1 MSRMLL
7 LWIRNVVA
15 IVFVLSATACG
26 LLPEV
31 KDDTAGWS
39 AERLYQEAHEMLA
52 TGNYTRAVKLFDT
65 LEGRFPY
72 GRYAQQAILEGA
84 YANYRANE
92 TAPAIAACDR
102 FIRTYPNHPNVDYA
116 YYLKGIVNFREDQGL
131 FGYVVEQ
138 DLSERD
144 PKMTKESFG
153 AFKELVARFPESKY
167 AADSIERMRY
177 LTNALLH
184 HAPQLAAVA
193 RAGIVHRLDKDTSGL
208 LAIAKTPVAQTDLV
222 RQLQARTVRREY
234 LALVHGVLVR
244 GGSIDAPVGRHP
256 VKRTS
261 MAVVA
266 SGRAAVTHYEVRER
280 FAACTLLAC
289 RLETGRTHQIRVHLA
304 SLKHPLVGDAAYG
317 RRHGV
322 AFHRQALHAWR
333 LGLVHPVTRKPLQWE
348 SPLPDDFAALL
359 ASLRRAQ

>member
-1 MSRMLL
+1 MSGMSL

-15 IVFVLSATACG
+15 IVFAFSATACG

-39 AERLYQEAHEMLA
+39 AERLYEEAHTMLA
-52 TGNYTRAVKLFDT
+52 TGNYTRAVKLFET
-65 LEGRFPY
+65 LEGRYPY

-92 TAPAIAACDR
+92 TAAAIAACDR

-144 PKMTKESFG
+144 PKMTRESFG

-177 LTNALLH
+177 LTNALSSYEVH
-184 HAPQLAAVA
+184 VADYYYRRGAYVAAVN
-193 RAGIVHRLDKDTSGL
+193 RA
-208 LAIAKTPVAQTDLV
+208 Q
-222 RQLQARTVRREY
+222 
-234 LALVHGVLVR
+234 
-244 GGSIDAPVGRHP
+244 
-256 VKRTS
+256 
-261 MAVVA
+261 
-266 SGRAAVTHYEVRER
+266 
-280 FAACTLLAC
+280 
-289 RLETGRTHQIRVHLA
+289 A
-304 SLKHPLVGDAAYG
+304 SLLNFPRTPANEDALIVMARSYD
-317 RRHGV
+317 
-322 AFHRQALHAWR
+322 R
-333 LGLVHPVTRKPLQWE
+333 LGLTQLRDDAQRVLKDTFPNGKYFTAETRPWWNFW
-348 SPLPDDFAALL
+348 SPKEEVPPPPGDSTSATPWWKFW
-359 ASLRRAQ
+359 

>member
-1 MSRMLL
+1 MFRMSLL
-7 LWIRNVVA
+7 SIRNVVA

-52 TGNYTRAVKLFDT
+52 TGNYTRAVKLFET
-65 LEGRFPY
+65 LEGRYPY

-92 TAPAIAACDR
+92 TAAAIAACDR

-116 YYLKGIVNFREDQGL
+116 YYLKGVVNFREDQGL

-144 PKMTKESFG
+144 PKMTRESFG

-177 LTNALLH
+177 LTNALSSYEVHVADYYYRRGAYVAAANRAQASLLNFPRTP
-184 HAPQLAAVA
+184 ANEDALILMARSYDKLGLPQLRDDAQRV
-193 RAGIVHRLDKDTSGL
+193 LKDTFPNGKYFMADARPWWNFWSPKEEVPPPSGDSTS
-208 LAIAKTPVAQTDLV
+208 AKPWW
-222 RQLQARTVRREY
+222 
-234 LALVHGVLVR
+234 
-244 GGSIDAPVGRHP
+244 
-256 VKRTS
+256 K
-261 MAVVA
+261 
-266 SGRAAVTHYEVRER
+266 
-280 FAACTLLAC
+280 F
-289 RLETGRTHQIRVHLA
+289 
-304 SLKHPLVGDAAYG
+304 
-317 RRHGV
+317 
-322 AFHRQALHAWR
+322 W
-333 LGLVHPVTRKPLQWE
+333 
-348 SPLPDDFAALL
+348 
-359 ASLRRAQ
+359 

>member
-1 MSRMLL
+1 MSRMSL

-15 IVFVLSATACG
+15 IVFVLSATACN

-52 TGNYTRAVKLFDT
+52 TGNYTRAVKLFET
-65 LEGRFPY
+65 LEGRYPY

-92 TAPAIAACDR
+92 TAAAIAACDR

-116 YYLKGIVNFREDQGL
+116 YYLKGVVNFREDQGL

-144 PKMTKESFG
+144 PKLTRESFG

-177 LTNALLH
+177 LTNAL
-184 HAPQLAAVA
+184 
-193 RAGIVHRLDKDTSGL
+193 S
-208 LAIAKTPVAQTDLV
+208 
-222 RQLQARTVRREY
+222 
-234 LALVHGVLVR
+234 
-244 GGSIDAPVGRHP
+244 S
-256 VKRTS
+256 
-261 MAVVA
+261 
-266 SGRAAVTHYEVRER
+266 YEVHVADYYYRR
-280 FAACTLLAC
+280 GAYVAAAN
-289 RLETGRTHQIRVHLA
+289 RAQA
-304 SLKHPLVGDAAYG
+304 SLLNFPRTPANEDALILMVRSYDK
-317 RRHGV
+317 
-322 AFHRQALHAWR
+322 
-333 LGLVHPVTRKPLQWE
+333 LGMTQLRDDAQRVLQDTFPDGKYFTAEARPWWNFWSPKE
-348 SPLPDDFAALL
+348 EVPLPPGDSTSAKPWWKFW
-359 ASLRRAQ
+359 